1 MATPIQPFTKTTTNV
16 ITSFKVN
23 CRSLDLFNN
32 ASFTVDSFD
41 STDKLID
48 RQVINLTKEQ
58 YLEWNNNDSYIINLV
73 AQELGY
79 TLSPTN

>member
-1 MATPIQPFTKTTTNV
+1 MATQIQPFTQTTTNV
-16 ITSFKVN
+16 ITSFNVS

-41 STDKLID
+41 STNKLVN
-48 RQVINLTKEQ
+48 RQVINLTNQQ
-58 YLEWNNNDSYIINLV
+58 YLDWNNNDEYIINLV

-79 TLSPTN
+79 TIVA